1 MIDDKKIEEAA
12 IEAADLYEQDLPTM
26 SYYEDTEVD
35 GQHHFCQQFGAELFE
50 AGANWAINEFLKD
63 LWHPADEEPNKGK
76 FILMEMRNGDNYALY
91 WVNDEYSWER
101 ICTMFTTTS
110 WLYIDD
116 LFPKKGGE
124 E

>member
-1 MIDDKKIEEAA
+1 
-12 IEAADLYEQDLPTM
+12 M
-26 SYYEDTEVD
+26 SYNEDTEVD
-35 GQHHFCQQFGAELFE
+35 GQHHFCQEFGAKLFKD
-50 AGANWAINEFLKD
+50 GAKWAINEFLKN
-63 LWHPADEEPNKGK
+63 LLHPASEEPNKGK
-76 FILMEMRNGDNYALY
+76 FVLMEMRNGDNYALY